1 MILALARIVNY
12 DSRIIIYN
20 YIILATVIMILNY
33 DRTVITII
41 NYNPKSFIVQATEL
55 ITATIFMTIVR
66 GPILNYICCH
76 YSSVKIN

>member
-20 YIILATVIMILNY
+20 YIILAAVIMILNY
-33 DRTVITII
+33 DPTVITII

-55 ITATIFMTIVR
+55 IMATIFYDNW
-66 GPILNYICCH
+66 PWH
-76 YSSVKIN
+76 HS